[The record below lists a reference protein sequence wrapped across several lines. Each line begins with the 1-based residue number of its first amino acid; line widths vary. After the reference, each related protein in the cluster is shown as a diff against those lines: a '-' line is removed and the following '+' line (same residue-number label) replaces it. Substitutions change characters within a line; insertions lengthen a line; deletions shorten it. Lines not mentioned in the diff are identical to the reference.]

1 MAQLIELVIVGL
13 LRVMLRRDNKK
24 RDRLQ
29 GVESVEGGQEDVSLT
44 AFLDLTDRENPNF
57 RYIY

>member
-1 MAQLIELVIVGL
+1 
-13 LRVMLRRDNKK
+13 LREMLRRDNKE

-44 AFLDLTDRENPNF
+44 AFMDLTDKENPNF